1 MMMMMMMMMMGMGQ
15 LRNQGWETS
24 SHKYSKGWYTIFL
37 HVFSLKLLDK
47 KWEIV
52 DLTPGRQF
60 HCPCPARKASSACPP
75 RFSSIQD
82 GSSYVLPNC
91 VMSIYLQPTTNIYI
105 SCVWAHRSVYVC
117 MHARTYQYLKILIQR
132 FQKHF
137 KSSFHF
143 PRSKVKKHEKNIWSK
158 SSKPIA

>member
-1 MMMMMMMMMMGMGQ
+1 MMMMMMMGMGQ

-117 MHARTYQYLKILIQR
+117 MHACTYVSISENFDSKISKTFQIQ
-132 FQKHF
+132 FSLSEIQ
-137 KSSFHF
+137 
-143 PRSKVKKHEKNIWSK
+143 SKETWKKHMV
-158 SSKPIA
+158 